1 MSSAPGLAARL
12 DGAPASSKADARA
25 AGSGQEAVVGMDLG
39 MDLEMES
46 APPPA
51 AIAVIDTEGSIAQS
65 LLLIPPSTSTPKV
78 SNSKF
83 QNLYLLL

>member
-1 MSSAPGLAARL
+1 MSSAPGLATRL

-25 AGSGQEAVVGMDLG
+25 AGSGQEAAVG